1 MRLQGQGGKSK
12 HDGQSYLKAERKAYF
27 KCHKI
32 CYRGLSEDKNSEEM
46 VQESLFNQRVFF
58 L

>member
-12 HDGQSYLKAERKAYF
+12 HDGQSCLKAERKAYF

-46 VQESLFNQRVFF
+46 VQEPLFNQRVFF

>member
-1 MRLQGQGGKSK
+1 MRLQGQDGKSK
-12 HDGQSYLKAERKAYF
+12 HGGQSCLKAERKAYF